1 MKKMPSLKIGV
12 PTVRGI
18 VGESFTPQ
26 LAAEFAAAFG
36 SYCGPSEVVVGT
48 DTRTSRVMIT
58 HAVVSGLLSVG
69 CTPIEAGV
77 VPSPA
82 LQHSIRTGNAAG
94 GICITA
100 SHNPIQW
107 NALKFFNSE
116 GVALSPNQFAELTG
130 LYHQG
135 AYARVPSKDIRRLKT
150 DDSVISKHLGM
161 IVESLAAGMI
171 RKKKFKVAVDCCN
184 GAASTAAPDFLGMLG
199 CEVYEFNCGLDKPF
213 PRNPEPVRQN
223 IEEFC
228 NFVRD
233 SEAEIGFALDADADR
248 LAIVDGRG
256 VSLGEDYTLALVAS
270 YYLESDPSPIVV
282 NVSTSQVM
290 EDIARRFNVVVHRTR
305 VGETHV
311 VEKLLRTGA
320 GIGGEGN
327 GGVIIPRLNP
337 CRDAFVGMGYILQ
350 YMADKG
356 KGIRELKA
364 LLPAY
369 EMIKSVVTCRP
380 RDIVHFKSM
389 LKNLYQDHRLVEI
402 DGLKVFRGS
411 GWIHVRGSMTEPVLR
426 IIVEAESRREAEVM
440 LSEVL
445 DYLRPLVRRTFGD

>member
-1 MKKMPSLKIGV
+1 MKKMPTLKIGV

-36 SYCGPSEVVVGT
+36 SYCGPSEVVIGT
-48 DTRTSRVMIT
+48 DTRSSGVMIT

-69 CTPIEAGV
+69 CTPVEAGV
-77 VPSPA
+77 VPSPS
-82 LQHSIRTGNAAG
+82 LQHTIRTGDASG

-100 SHNPIQW
+100 SHNPVQW

-135 AYARVPSKDIRRLKT
+135 AYARVPSNAISSRKS
-150 DDSVISKHLGM
+150 DDSVIARHLGM
-161 IVESLAAGMI
+161 VVDALAAERI
-171 RKKKFKVAVDCCN
+171 REKRFQVAVDCCN
-184 GAASTAAPDFLGMLG
+184 GAASTAAPDFLRMLG
-199 CEVYEFNCGLDKPF
+199 CEVYEFNCSPDKPF
-213 PRNPEPVRQN
+213 PRNPEPVKQN

-228 NFVRD
+228 SFVKD

-248 LAIVDGRG
+248 LALIDCGG
-256 VSLGEDYTLALVAS
+256 NPLGEDYTLALVAS
-270 YYLESDPSPIVV
+270 YYLESDRSPIVV

-290 EDIARRFNVVVHRTR
+290 EEIARRFDTKVYRTK

-311 VEKLLRTGA
+311 VEKLSSTGSR
-320 GIGGEGN
+320 IGGEGN

-337 CRDAFVGMGYILQ
+337 CRDSFVGMGYILQ
-350 YMADKG
+350 YMAAKNR
-356 KGIRELKA
+356 GIQELKSE
-364 LLPAY
+364 LPAY
-369 EMIKSVVTCRP
+369 EMIKSVVRCRP

-389 LKNLYQDHRLVEI
+389 LKNLYQDYRLVDI
-402 DGLKVFRGS
+402 DGLKIFKGS
-411 GWIHVRGSMTEPVLR
+411 GWVHVRGSMTEPVLR
-426 IIVEAESRREAEVM
+426 IIVEADSRLEAEEM
-440 LSEVL
+440 LAEVL
-445 DYLRPLVRRTFGD
+445 DYLRPLVR